1 MSAAEK
7 YDLLLARLSEL
18 GSVLVAYSGGVDSTL
33 LAFAAHAEL
42 GREHTAAALASSAT
56 YPEGEITGAKALASH
71 LGFRLIEVETDELAD
86 PRFSANNPDRCYHCK
101 NELFG
106 LLVRVADVHGL
117 DVVADGSNADDRSD
131 HRPGRRAAAELRVVS
146 PLAEVGLTKPEIREL
161 ALELGLPNWDKP
173 SMACLASR
181 FPYFERITDDG
192 LARVSAAEDAV
203 RALGIQ
209 QFRVRAHGSIA
220 RIEVAPDE
228 LDSAWAKREEIAAA
242 VRDAGFAYGALDLEG
257 YRTGSM
263 NEVLPQTERE
273 TSESP
278 RQTADSAV

>member
-7 YDLLLARLSEL
+7 YVALLARLNEL

-56 YPEGEITGAKALASH
+56 YPEGEITAAQALGAQ
-71 LGFRLIEVETDELAD
+71 LGFRMLNVETDELAD

-106 LLVRVADVHGL
+106 LLTRIADVEGL
-117 DVVADGSNADDRSD
+117 TWVADGGNADDLGD
-131 HRPGRRAAAELRVVS
+131 HRPGRRAADELKVVS

-161 ALELGLPNWDKP
+161 AKELGLPNWDKP

-181 FPYFERITDDG
+181 FPYFEAITDEG

-203 RALGIQ
+203 RALGIG
-209 QFRVRAHGSIA
+209 QFRVRAHGTIA

-228 LDSAWAKREEIAAA
+228 MDAAWAVRGQIADA
-242 VRDAGFAYGALDLEG
+242 VRRAGFSYGALDLDG
-257 YRTGSM
+257 YRSGSL
-263 NEVLPQTERE
+263 NEVLA
-273 TSESP
+273 ES
-278 RQTADSAV
+278 QKEVAV